1 MSARMFIKFDEPGIT
16 GEATASDHSN
26 EIEVLSWSHSFN
38 QPTSATRSS
47 AGGGTVEQA
56 NHSDFT
62 FVKYLDAAT
71 DDLLKMCW
79 SGKQIGK
86 ATFCAYR
93 ANGDNTPV
101 KYLEI
106 AMDKVVVSNLSLR
119 GRQWRPADREHQ
131 PELRQGTVQLCVAEE
146 DRRHRRRCA
155 AGLPRPDHAAGR
167 LRRPRPA
174 WARRSWISCSTGSS
188 APGKRSPR
196 AERIRSRPRSPW
208 SSSGCSIPVSLY
220 RPIS

>member
-1 MSARMFIKFDEPGIT
+1 MSQRMFIKFEEPGIT
-16 GEATASDHSN
+16 GEATASDHAS

-62 FVKYLDAAT
+62 FVKYLDAST

-101 KYLEI
+101 KYLEVS
-106 AMDKVVVSNLSLR
+106 MDKVVFSNLSFCCVVCDLPTENISLSY
-119 GRQWRPADREHQ
+119 GQVQYSYVTQKKDD
-131 PELRQGTVQLCVAEE
+131 GTGDGVQ
-146 DRRHRRRCA
+146 
-155 AGLPRPDHAAGR
+155 
-167 LRRPRPA
+167 
-174 WARRSWISCSTGSS
+174 
-188 APGKRSPR
+188 
-196 AERIRSRPRSPW
+196 
-208 SSSGCSIPVSLY
+208 PVSHDL
-220 RPIS
+220 ITQQVA